1 MSNVHGDVIAGFG
14 RDTLVRSDTGETLRA
29 HTRSRRIQAVCGD
42 RVAFEPSGAGRAIIV
57 EVEPRSTTFAR
68 ASARRTKVL
77 AANVSQVAVL
87 VACEPS
93 FSDELLA
100 RVLVAAEHAG
110 LPALI
115 ALNKIDLVARRAEAL
130 AQLAPFRGLGYPLI
144 EFSARID
151 PAPLRVY
158 LQRQRTVIVGQ
169 SGMGKSTLVKALVP
183 DAQVRI
189 REISTFLDAG
199 RQTTTAARLYPLDAA
214 SALVDTPGVSEFGL
228 AGLTS
233 AQIAAGFRDF
243 APYLGHCRFA
253 DCRHLAEPACALAT
267 AVEAGQL
274 HARRL
279 ALYRRI
285 VMEGKEGKAV
295 KATSSARRG
304 GGARRGRGTV

>member
-1 MSNVHGDVIAGFG
+1 MSSLRGDVIAGFG
-14 RDTLVRSDTGETLRA
+14 RDTLLRSDTGETLRA

-57 EVEPRSTTFAR
+57 EVEPRRTVFAR

-77 AANVSQVAVL
+77 AANVTQVAVL

-100 RVLVAAEHAG
+100 RVLIAAEHAG
-110 LPALI
+110 LPAII
-115 ALNKIDLVARRAEAL
+115 ALNKVDLVARRSEAL
-130 AQLAPFRGLGYPLI
+130 AQLVPFRGLGYPLI

-183 DAQVRI
+183 DAPVRI

-228 AGLTS
+228 AGLS
-233 AQIAAGFRDF
+233 AAQIAAGFRDF
-243 APYLGHCRFA
+243 APYLGHCRFP
-253 DCRHLAEPACALAT
+253 DCRHLAEPDCALAG
-267 AVEAGQL
+267 AVAAGQL

-279 ALYRRI
+279 ALYRRL
-285 VMEGKEGKAV
+285 VTEVNAV
-295 KATSSARRG
+295 QAVQAAGGVRRG
-304 GGARRGRGTV
+304 RGARRGRSAA

>member
-1 MSNVHGDVIAGFG
+1 MSSLRGEVIAGFG
-14 RDTLVRSDTGETLRA
+14 RDTLLRSDTGETLRA

-57 EVEPRSTTFAR
+57 EVEPRRTVFAR

-77 AANVSQVAVL
+77 AANVTQVAVL

-100 RVLVAAEHAG
+100 RVLLAAEHAG
-110 LPALI
+110 LPAII
-115 ALNKIDLVARRAEAL
+115 ALNKIDLVARRTEAL
-130 AQLAPFRGLGYPLI
+130 AQLVPFRGLGYPLI

-183 DAQVRI
+183 DAAVRI

-228 AGLTS
+228 AGLS
-233 AQIAAGFRDF
+233 AAQLAAGFRDF
-243 APYLGHCRFA
+243 APYLGHCRFP
-253 DCRHLAEPACALAT
+253 DCRHLAEPDCALAG
-267 AVEAGQL
+267 AVETGQL
-274 HARRL
+274 HPRRL
-279 ALYRRI
+279 ALYRRLATE
-285 VMEGKEGKAV
+285 VNAVQAV
-295 KATSSARRG
+295 KAASG
-304 GGARRGRGTV
+304 VRRGRGAQRSRGAA

>member
-1 MSNVHGDVIAGFG
+1 LSSLRGDVIAGFG
-14 RDTLVRSDTGETLRA
+14 RDTLLRSDTGETLRA

-57 EVEPRSTTFAR
+57 EVEPRRTVFAR

-77 AANVSQVAVL
+77 AANVTQVAVL

-100 RVLVAAEHAG
+100 RVLIAAEHAG
-110 LPALI
+110 LPAII
-115 ALNKIDLVARRAEAL
+115 ALNKVDLVARRSEAL
-130 AQLAPFRGLGYPLI
+130 AQLVPFRGLGYPLI

-183 DAQVRI
+183 DAPVRI

-228 AGLTS
+228 AGLS
-233 AQIAAGFRDF
+233 AAQIAAGFRDF
-243 APYLGHCRFA
+243 APYLGHCRFP
-253 DCRHLAEPACALAT
+253 DCRHLAEPDCALAG
-267 AVEAGQL
+267 AVAAGQL

-279 ALYRRI
+279 ALYRRL
-285 VMEGKEGKAV
+285 VTEVNAV
-295 KATSSARRG
+295 QAVQAAGGVRRG
-304 GGARRGRGTV
+304 RGARRGRSAA